1 MCKSNQ
7 YAVNVY
13 AAFTAEICKQE
24 QAIEQQCGKFKIA
37 VKRTRKA
44 TLARTRK
51 LVNYWLKAGGALAT
65 FQVKTKGG
73 K

>member
-1 MCKSNQ
+1 MSKSNQ

-13 AAFTAEICKQE
+13 KTFSAEATKHE
-24 QAIEQQCGKFKIA
+24 RAINQQCGKFNIA

-44 TLARTRK
+44 TLSRTRK

-65 FQVKTKGG
+65 FQVNN
-73 K
+73 

>member
-1 MCKSNQ
+1 MSKSNQ

-13 AAFTAEICKQE
+13 AAFTEELCKQE
-24 QAIEQQCGKFKIA
+24 QAVSQQCGKFKIA

-44 TLARTRK
+44 VKARNSK

-65 FQVKTKGG
+65 FPG
-73 K
+73 KK